1 MPRTSSSGSSGGRS
15 APLSFKS
22 VVFQTPRAPVALPS
36 RSAVPA
42 IPTYNPPPQMHSH
55 QVHVQQPGFFSNMW
69 QGFGLGAGQS
79 IAFNMFRSDPKP
91 VVVTA
96 PAPTA
101 SAATE
106 AATPTHLQL
115 RIPKPSKEYI
125 QCMEESKGDED
136 ACRQFIESAG
146 SN

>member
-1 MPRTSSSGSSGGRS
+1 
-15 APLSFKS
+15 
-22 VVFQTPRAPVALPS
+22 
-36 RSAVPA
+36 
-42 IPTYNPPPQMHSH
+42 
-55 QVHVQQPGFFSNMW
+55 MW

-91 VVVTA
+91 VVVAA
-96 PAPTA
+96 PPP
-101 SAATE
+101 AATGPSPLPPP
-106 AATPTHLQL
+106 AD
-115 RIPKPSKEYI
+115 RIPVPRSKEYV